1 MYNPSFAT
9 KPNGVPVVSKNELDV
24 MGEEFVN
31 DFQSDVLRNP
41 SPVDIEYFVEFYR
54 GMKTD
59 YQLLSHNGIYLG
71 MTVFENTDKIPI
83 YDPIANRAEYI
94 HADARTVII
103 DVV

>member
-41 SPVDIEYFVEFYR
+41 SPVDI
-54 GMKTD
+54 D
-59 YQLLSHNGIYLG
+59 
-71 MTVFENTDKIPI
+71 EN
-83 YDPIANRAEYI
+83 
-94 HADARTVII
+94 
-103 DVV
+103 